1 MLAAAKWPLFCFYA
15 ETEMKPERHTVIREI
30 VASTPVAS
38 QHQLRRKLV
47 RRGFDVTQ
55 ATLSR
60 DIREMRLYKGPGGY
74 ALPNGRDID
83 DDDDEPT
90 VEEVLRGFA
99 LKAKQAQNQI
109 VVITTQ
115 GGAQPVAVAIDHEG
129 WPEAIGTIAGDDTV
143 LIICSD
149 NKQAGRLHARIQ
161 EMIGE

>member
-1 MLAAAKWPLFCFYA
+1 
-15 ETEMKPERHTVIREI
+15 MKPERHNVIREI

-74 ALPNGRDID
+74 ALPSGKGL
-83 DDDDEPT
+83 DDDEPS
-90 VEEVLRGFA
+90 VQEVLGQFA
-99 LKAKQAQNQI
+99 LKAKQAQNQ
-109 VVITTQ
+109 VVVLTTQ
-115 GGAQPVAVAIDHEG
+115 GGAQPVAVALDHEG
-129 WPEAIGTIAGDDTV
+129 WPEVVGTIAGDDTV
-143 LIICSD
+143 LIICPD
-149 NKQAGRLHARIQ
+149 NKLAAKLHARLE

>member
-1 MLAAAKWPLFCFYA
+1 
-15 ETEMKPERHTVIREI
+15 MKPERHNVIREI

-60 DIREMRLYKGPGGY
+60 DIREMRLYKGPSGY
-74 ALPNGRDID
+74 ALPNGIAPV
-83 DDDDEPT
+83 DDDEPT
-90 VEEVLRGFA
+90 IEEVLRGFA
-99 LKAKQAQNQI
+99 LKVKQAQNQI

-129 WPEAIGTIAGDDTV
+129 WPEAVGTIAGDDTV
-143 LIICSD
+143 LIICPD
-149 NKQAGRLHARIQ
+149 NKQAARLLARM
-161 EMIGE
+161 EGMID

>member
-1 MLAAAKWPLFCFYA
+1 VITFS
-15 ETEMKPERHTVIREI
+15 MKPERHSVIREI

-74 ALPNGRDID
+74 ALPSGVGFEVE
-83 DDDDEPT
+83 DDEPT
-90 VEEVLRGFA
+90 VEDVLGDFA
-99 LKAKQAQNQI
+99 LKVKQAQNQI

-129 WPEAIGTIAGDDTV
+129 WPEAVGTIAGDDTV
-143 LIICSD
+143 LIICPD
-149 NKQAGRLHARIQ
+149 NKQAARLLARME
-161 EMIGE
+161 EMVH

>member
-1 MLAAAKWPLFCFYA
+1 
-15 ETEMKPERHTVIREI
+15 MKPERHNVIREI

-74 ALPNGRDID
+74 ALPSGKGL
-83 DDDDEPT
+83 DDDDEPS
-90 VEEVLRGFA
+90 VEEVLGQFA
-99 LKAKQAQNQI
+99 LKAKQAQNQ
-109 VVITTQ
+109 VVVLTTQ
-115 GGAQPVAVAIDHEG
+115 GGAQPVAVALDHEG
-129 WPEAIGTIAGDDTV
+129 WPEVVGTIAGDDTV
-143 LIICSD
+143 LIICPD
-149 NKQAGRLHARIQ
+149 NKLAAKLHARLE

>member
-1 MLAAAKWPLFCFYA
+1 
-15 ETEMKPERHTVIREI
+15 MKPERHSVIREI
-30 VASTPVAS
+30 IASTPVAS

-74 ALPNGRDID
+74 ALPNGREIEDED
-83 DDDDEPT
+83 SEPT
-90 VEEVLRGFA
+90 VQDVLNGFA
-99 LKAKQAQNQI
+99 LKVKQAQNQL

-129 WPEAIGTIAGDDTV
+129 WPEAVGTIAGDDTV
-143 LIICSD
+143 LIICQD
-149 NKQAGRLHARIQ
+149 NKNAGKLLARMQ

>member
-1 MLAAAKWPLFCFYA
+1 
-15 ETEMKPERHTVIREI
+15 MKPERHSVIREI

-60 DIREMRLYKGPGGY
+60 DIREMRLYKGPSGY
-74 ALPNGRDID
+74 TLPTGRDINGA
-83 DDDDEPT
+83 DDEPT
-90 VEEVLRGFA
+90 VQDVLSGFA
-99 LKAKQAQNQI
+99 LKVKQAQNQL

-129 WPEAIGTIAGDDTV
+129 WPEAVGTIAGDDTV
-143 LIICSD
+143 LIICHD
-149 NKQAGRLHARIQ
+149 NKQAARLQARLE

>member
-1 MLAAAKWPLFCFYA
+1 
-15 ETEMKPERHTVIREI
+15 MKPERHNVIREI
-30 VASTPVAS
+30 VATTPVAS

-60 DIREMRLYKGPGGY
+60 DIREMRLSKGPGGY
-74 ALPNGRDID
+74 ALPNGLDGE
-83 DDDDEPT
+83 DDEPS
-90 VEEVLRGFA
+90 VHDVLGDFG
-99 LKAKQAQNQI
+99 LKVKQAQNQI

-129 WPEAIGTIAGDDTV
+129 WPEVVGTIAGDDTV

-149 NKQAGRLHARIQ
+149 NKHAARLLARME
-161 EMIGE
+161 EMVN

>member
-1 MLAAAKWPLFCFYA
+1 
-15 ETEMKPERHTVIREI
+15 MKPERHNVIREI

-60 DIREMRLYKGPGGY
+60 DIREMRLYKGPAGY
-74 ALPNGRDID
+74 ALPNDNQF
-83 DDDDEPT
+83 DDDDEPA
-90 VEEVLRGFA
+90 VSEVLAQFA
-99 LKAKQAQNQI
+99 LKVKQAQNQI

-129 WPEAIGTIAGDDTV
+129 SPEVVGTIAGDDTV
-143 LIICSD
+143 LIICPD
-149 NKQAGRLHARIQ
+149 NKQAGKLLSRLE
-161 EMIGE
+161 EMIGA